1 MDNKLILAW
10 RNPKDG
16 RWVPV
21 GLLQSKNNKY
31 LFKYTVGAKQTE
43 DFVPFGLMNRLG
55 NSYESE
61 ELFPIFKNRLL
72 PKSRPEYSAYL
83 NWLGFEGGGIVSDL
97 EELARSRGIRATD
110 SLQLF
115 PIPENVKGK
124 YEVTFFSHGIRH
136 LPANYIERVSHLS
149 KGNKLYLMRDIQNEY
164 DSLALALRTDDPVEI
179 VGYCP
184 RFFVKDFDSLI
195 AKNGQEKTKV
205 SIVKVNVN
213 SPLQFRL
220 LCKFSTSWPKGFIP
234 FDDRIFQPV
243 ASL

>member
-1 MDNKLILAW
+1 MGNKLILAW

-21 GLLQSKNNKY
+21 GLLQFKNNKY
-31 LFKYTVGAKQTE
+31 FFTYTVGAKQTK
-43 DFVPFGLMNRLG
+43 DFVPFGLMNKFY

-83 NWLGFEGGGIVSDL
+83 NWLGFEGDSVSDL

-115 PIPENVKGK
+115 PIPENVTGK

-136 LPANYIERVSHLS
+136 LPANYIERVNHLNQ
-149 KGNKLYLMRDIQNEY
+149 GNKLYLMRDIQNEY
-164 DSLALALRTDDPVEI
+164 DTLALALRTDDPIEI

-184 RFFVKDFDSLI
+184 RFFVKDFDILI
-195 AKNGQEKTKV
+195 AKNGQEKVKV

-220 LCKFSTSWPKGFIP
+220 LCKFSTPWPKGFVP
-234 FDDRIFQPV
+234 FDDKIFQP
-243 ASL
+243 ASSL